1 MSIAEALELSA
12 VESHLHPEGS
22 FDLADHDV
30 PTGLEEIWRFTP
42 LKRLRGLHTD
52 TPLDG
57 DDFKVGELFETAAI
71 TLTEA
76 HIVTWAGLTGD
87 FYPLHMDREYAAK
100 TQFGERLVHGPLIFG
115 LAVGLVSLAGIGG
128 EAAIAWLGVDDM
140 RMLKPVKLGDTVRVI
155 VEVRGQQSTSNP
167 RRGVQVWRYT
177 VRNQRDEEVMAFDYK
192 MMFHMRG

>member
-1 MSIAEALELSA
+1 
-12 VESHLHPEGS
+12 V
-22 FDLADHDV
+22 
-30 PTGLEEIWRFTP
+30 TQ
-42 LKRLRGLHTD
+42 KKY
-52 TPLDG
+52 G
-57 DDFKVGELFETAAI
+57 DDFKVGDLFETAAI

-128 EAAIAWLGVDDM
+128 DAAIAWLGVDDL

-155 VEVRGQQSTSNP
+155 VDVKDQQPTSNP
-167 RRGVQVWRYT
+167 RKGVQVWRYT

-192 MMFHMRG
+192 MLFHMRG

>member
-1 MSIAEALELSA
+1 M
-12 VESHLHPEGS
+12 
-22 FDLADHDV
+22 
-30 PTGLEEIWRFTP
+30 TQ
-42 LKRLRGLHTD
+42 KKY
-52 TPLDG
+52 G

-177 VRNQRDEEVMAFDYK
+177 VRNQRDEEVMALEAWVDSVEFEDLQEVDTA
-192 MMFHMRG
+192 

>member
-1 MSIAEALELSA
+1 M
-12 VESHLHPEGS
+12 
-22 FDLADHDV
+22 
-30 PTGLEEIWRFTP
+30 TQ
-42 LKRLRGLHTD
+42 KKY
-52 TPLDG
+52 G
-57 DDFKVGELFETAAI
+57 DDFKIGDQFETAAI

-128 EAAIAWLGVDDM
+128 DAAIAWLGVDDM

-155 VEVRGQQSTSNP
+155 VEVRAQQSTSNP
-167 RRGVQVWRYT
+167 RRGVQEWRYT